1 MKKLTLEALLKS
13 VNEDSSVNSLVQSSP
28 VCHKIFDPDFK
39 LKFMSKSGVTAL
51 KIEDIEDFYGKFFPT
66 DSAPKATR
74 DIVDK
79 YMHLASRGETN
90 TIEYSFEVDRKVLW
104 YRTTIS
110 PFFDAGDNLIY
121 ITADSMDITERKR
134 DENDLIKARE
144 EAVKANHAKSEF
156 LSRMSH
162 ELRTPMNAILGFTQL
177 MEMNA
182 QSKLSDTEKKNLGMI
197 SSAGKHLLELI
208 NEVLDLSRVESG
220 NIELSIK
227 ATDMVPIVD
236 NVIFISQSLAD
247 EKGISLECHE
257 FPLGKCLIDVDPLR
271 FKQVVLNL
279 ISNAIKYNEPNGSV
293 VVSYESQNS
302 GVMRLGVRDTGHGI
316 PGDKKDKLF
325 KPFERFDVDAEHIE
339 GTGIGLTISKQLIEL
354 MNGTIGFESVP
365 GEGSFFY
372 IDVPVSVKAPL
383 SIQVEEE
390 TGSIQSS
397 LTSNKKKILYIED
410 IPGNVELVRQILN
423 HREEIRL
430 LSASTALA
438 GIELAQ
444 SETPDLILMDI
455 QMPDMDGLTA
465 FKRLQAKDETNS
477 IPVIALTADALGAD
491 IEKALDMGFRNYIT
505 KPLDVPSFLNTI
517 DEVFA

>member
-257 FPLGKCLIDVDPLR
+257 FPLGKCLIDVDPL
-271 FKQVVLNL
+271 
-279 ISNAIKYNEPNGSV
+279 
-293 VVSYESQNS
+293 
-302 GVMRLGVRDTGHGI
+302 
-316 PGDKKDKLF
+316 
-325 KPFERFDVDAEHIE
+325 
-339 GTGIGLTISKQLIEL
+339 
-354 MNGTIGFESVP
+354 
-365 GEGSFFY
+365 
-372 IDVPVSVKAPL
+372 
-383 SIQVEEE
+383 
-390 TGSIQSS
+390 
-397 LTSNKKKILYIED
+397 
-410 IPGNVELVRQILN
+410 
-423 HREEIRL
+423 IR
-430 LSASTALA
+430 
-438 GIELAQ
+438 
-444 SETPDLILMDI
+444 P
-455 QMPDMDGLTA
+455 
-465 FKRLQAKDETNS
+465 
-477 IPVIALTADALGAD
+477 
-491 IEKALDMGFRNYIT
+491 
-505 KPLDVPSFLNTI
+505 
-517 DEVFA
+517 